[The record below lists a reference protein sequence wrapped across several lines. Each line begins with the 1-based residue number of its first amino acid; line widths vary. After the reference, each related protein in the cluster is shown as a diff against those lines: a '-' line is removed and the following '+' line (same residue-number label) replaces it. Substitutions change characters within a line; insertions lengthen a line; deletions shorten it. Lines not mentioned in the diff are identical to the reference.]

1 MRACMHGSCRQ
12 VVVYMPP
19 EYKVG
24 SSFIL
29 FGQGQD
35 RIRACTN
42 KILTPTP
49 QRKGS
54 VASVTRE
61 GQAYVREGIDGES
74 EGTYVRELG

>member
-1 MRACMHGSCRQ
+1 MQ

-29 FGQGQD
+29 FGQGED
-35 RIRACTN
+35 RIQACTN
-42 KILTPTP
+42 KILLLH
-49 QRKGS
+49 REKGS

-61 GQAYVREGIDGES
+61 GQAYVREGRIG
-74 EGTYVRELG
+74 GYVRVRCP